1 MRRSKLFNG
10 YLVLCL
16 TFLFLLFFYLGKK
29 NVKYIDSYDVIDL
42 STCYFQ
48 LLFIMVSYILYY
60 MIFFYN
66 LYQNECSI

>member
-1 MRRSKLFNG
+1 MRRSKLFHG

-16 TFLFLLFFYLGKK
+16 TFLFLLFFYLGRK

-48 LLFIMVSYILYY
+48 LLFIMV
-60 MIFFYN
+60 
-66 LYQNECSI
+66 